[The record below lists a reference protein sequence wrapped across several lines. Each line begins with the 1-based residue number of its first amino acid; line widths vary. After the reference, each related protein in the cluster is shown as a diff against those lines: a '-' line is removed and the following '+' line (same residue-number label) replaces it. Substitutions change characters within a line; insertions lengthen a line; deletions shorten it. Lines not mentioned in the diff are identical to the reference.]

1 MGGMDPPTCEMK
13 LMEKALTVTYYGQEI
28 YHVRSDA
35 QPGLKKL
42 TMTLGPVGI
51 GLYQNTVKLDIFNW
65 MEIWNVGYINSI
77 FWFRVMR
84 DGEKSKHKFHFNN
97 NKTCEHVWRA
107 FRDFFQFYVQE
118 RKVDQKLMWGRQ
130 PPKVQRLTLLS
141 EHQYHNHTTPSIMRH
156 ANVVPKISR
165 DNFSSLL
172 ADPGNFGNPMMHSD
186 PGYGGVSHHGNN
198 NINYNGNKMGANG
211 HKQQDLAAPKMV
223 FTSDKTLT
231 GSGRGNN
238 YIQQQN
244 GNEIHH
250 NRRNGELQNMFHQH
264 QPNDDNLFTTPT
276 TTNSQNDEDDEG
288 ILTAAI

>member
-13 LMEKALTVTYYGQEI
+13 LMEKALTVTYYDQEI

-118 RKVDQKLMWGRQ
+118 RKVDPKLMWGRQ

-141 EHQYHNHTTPSIMRH
+141 EHHYHNHTTPSIMRH

-172 ADPGNFGNPMMHSD
+172 ADPGNFGNPMMASE
-186 PGYGGVSHHGNN
+186 PGYGAGNHNSNN
-198 NINYNGNKMGANG
+198 NINYNKMGANSN
-211 HKQQDLAAPKMV
+211 KQQDLTAPKMV

-238 YIQQQN
+238 YTQQH
-244 GNEIHH
+244 NENN
-250 NRRNGELQNMFHQH
+250 NRRNGELQNMFLN
-264 QPNDDNLFTTPT
+264 QPNEDNLFTTT
-276 TTNSQNDEDDEG
+276 TTDSQNDDEEEG

>member
-13 LMEKALTVTYYGQEI
+13 LMEKALTVTYYDQEV

-107 FRDFFQFYVQE
+107 FRDFFNFYVQE
-118 RKVDQKLMWGRQ
+118 RKVDPKLMWGRQ

-141 EHQYHNHTTPSIMRH
+141 EHHHNHHITPSLMRH

-172 ADPGNFGNPMMHSD
+172 VDPGNFGNSMIPTE
-186 PGYGGVSHHGNN
+186 PAYGTGGSNSKMAANN
-198 NINYNGNKMGANG
+198 N
-211 HKQQDLAAPKMV
+211 KQDHAVPRMV

-238 YIQQQN
+238 YTQQN
-244 GNEIHH
+244 NSNDENNHNN
-250 NRRNGELQNMFHQH
+250 NRRNSELQTMFLR

-276 TTNSQNDEDDEG
+276 TASVNDDEDG